1 MRRRFR
7 GARTLV
13 NIGYGSNKATRHM
26 LPNHFFKFVV
36 HNVADLEL
44 LLMHNNKFAAQIAG
58 GVSVKKRRE
67 IVERAAQMDIKVLNP
82 AARVRT
88 QDAE

>member
-13 NIGYGSNKATRHM
+13 SIGYGSAKTTRHM
-26 LPNHFFKFVV
+26 LPNHFFKFIVN
-36 HNVADLEL
+36 NVADLEL

-58 GVSVKKRRE
+58 SVSVKKRRE
-67 IVERAAQMDIKVLNP
+67 IIERAAQLDIKVLN
-82 AARVRT
+82 ASARVRT

>member
-1 MRRRFR
+1 MRRRFK
-7 GARTLV
+7 GARTLAG
-13 NIGYGSNKATRHM
+13 IGYGSAKATRHM
-26 LPNHFFKFVV
+26 LPNHFFKFTV
-36 HNVADLEL
+36 HNAADLEL
-44 LLMHNNKFAAQIAG
+44 ILMHNNKFAAQIAG

-67 IVERAAQMDIKVLNP
+67 IIERAAQLDIKVLNA